1 MINYL
6 WENLFKR
13 NEDHVSKVLSNN
25 ILFKD
30 LNSSE
35 LKTVANFLHIRHYRP
50 AELVFRQNEIGVGM
64 YIILKGRIDILI
76 ESNATT
82 VEEDTG
88 DFITRLEEGDLM
100 GELSLIEENS
110 RRTASARAMNEASL
124 IGFFQPDLKNLL
136 QSHPEIGARI
146 LLRLSQVLGRR
157 LSETATKITELKK
170 QIQSIKA

>member
-1 MINYL
+1 
-6 WENLFKR
+6 
-13 NEDHVSKVLSNN
+13 
-25 ILFKD
+25 
-30 LNSSE
+30 
-35 LKTVANFLHIRHYRP
+35 
-50 AELVFRQNEIGVGM
+50 
-64 YIILKGRIDILI
+64 
-76 ESNATT
+76 
-82 VEEDTG
+82 
-88 DFITRLEEGDLM
+88 M

>member
-13 NEDHVSKVLSNN
+13 NEDHVIKVLSNN
-25 ILFKD
+25 VLFKD
-30 LNSSE
+30 LTSSE
-35 LKTVANFLHIRHYRP
+35 LQTVSNFLHIRHYRP
-50 AELVFRQNEIGVGM
+50 AELIFRQNEIGVGM
-64 YIILKGRIDILI
+64 YIILKGKVDILI
-76 ESNATT
+76 ENHSAGD
-82 VEEDTG
+82 EDTG

-110 RRTASARAMNEASL
+110 RRTASARAMNESSL
-124 IGFFQPDLKNLL
+124 LGFFQPDLKNLL
-136 QSHPEIGARI
+136 QSHPEIGGRI

-170 QIQSIKA
+170 QIDSIKA